1 MKQVQMVV
9 SIKQTTEEGLLK
21 GIPIGVHK
29 ISFPI
34 SRLAFVDTTGG
45 VNTLGGS
52 FTSSTVEQ
60 VISDGATVDGVS
72 YYDISFL
79 PYD

>member
-1 MKQVQMVV
+1 MKQVQFVAN
-9 SIKQTTEEGLLK
+9 IKKTTEDGLLK
-21 GIPIGVHK
+21 GIPIGVHR
-29 ISFPI
+29 ISLPI
-34 SRLAFVDTTGG
+34 TKLAFVDTTGG

-60 VISDGATVDGVS
+60 VVKDGATVDEVT

>member
-1 MKQVQMVV
+1 MSQVQFVAK
-9 SIKQTTEEGLLK
+9 ITKATEEGLLK

-29 ISFPI
+29 VSFPI

-52 FTSSTVEQ
+52 FTSSTAEQ
-60 VISDGATVDGVS
+60 VITNGATVDGVS

>member
-1 MKQVQMVV
+1 MEQVQLVAN
-9 SIKQTTEEGLLK
+9 IKKTTEEGLLQ
-21 GIPIGVHK
+21 GIPAGVHK

-34 SRLAFVDTTGG
+34 TKLAFVDTTGG

-60 VISDGATVDGVS
+60 VIKDGSTVDGVT

-79 PYD
+79 PYS